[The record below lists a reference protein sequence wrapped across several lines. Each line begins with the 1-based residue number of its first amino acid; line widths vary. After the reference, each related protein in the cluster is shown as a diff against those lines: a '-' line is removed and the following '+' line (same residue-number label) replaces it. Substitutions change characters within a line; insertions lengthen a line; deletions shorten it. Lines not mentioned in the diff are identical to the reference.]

1 MGDRVRH
8 PPAAQYGYDQARI
21 ADFMVD
27 SFALFDMLRHARLEH
42 ARRR

>member
-1 MGDRVRH
+1 MTEYGILL
-8 PPAAQYGYDQARI
+8 PPEYGYDQARI

-27 SFALFDMLRHARLEH
+27 SFALFDMRCVMRLEH